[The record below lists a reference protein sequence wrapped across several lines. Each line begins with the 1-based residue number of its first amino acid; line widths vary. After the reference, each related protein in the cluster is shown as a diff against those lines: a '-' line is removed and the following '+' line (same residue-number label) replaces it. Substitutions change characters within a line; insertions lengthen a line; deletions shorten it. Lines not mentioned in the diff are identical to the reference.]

1 MPPQGRRRPETHK
14 DQALQGRRYSLD
26 CRRPAA
32 GRGAKETEPGRAS
45 PNGLP
50 TRTDS
55 WPRAKGK
62 GRGTAWEPALAISR
76 KHPGGIKRR
85 MSRWAF
91 RPAGR
96 NETGARIGKQER
108 DGKDFPRRTA
118 PARFAQDRGCRAGRR
133 RRSRVCCFFFDLRK
147 AGIAERAAGAG
158 HGRAVF
164 SSICAR
170 QGLPSGPQA
179 PVTGVLFFLRSAQGR
194 DCRAGRRRRSRA
206 CCFFFDLRKAG
217 VAERAA
223 GAGHERAAFSLTSI
237 KQVSFLL
244 LLSDFLTRCRPGTGR
259 FLPPPALCGKML
271 PCEALKV
278 RLEKPQKPT
287 A

>member
-1 MPPQGRRRPETHK
+1 M
-14 DQALQGRRYSLD
+14 
-26 CRRPAA
+26 
-32 GRGAKETEPGRAS
+32 
-45 PNGLP
+45 P

-85 MSRWAF
+85 MSRRAF

-96 NETGARIGKQER
+96 NEIEARIGKQKR
-108 DGKDFPRRTA
+108 DGKDFPHRTA
-118 PARFAQDRGCRAGRR
+118 PARFAQGRG
-133 RRSRVCCFFFDLRK
+133 
-147 AGIAERAAGAG
+147 
-158 HGRAVF
+158 
-164 SSICAR
+164 
-170 QGLPSGPQA
+170 
-179 PVTGVLFFLRSAQGR
+179 
-194 DCRAGRRRRSRA
+194 CRAGRRRRSRA

-217 VAERAA
+217 AAERAA

-237 KQVSFLL
+237 KRVSFLL
-244 LLSDFLTRCRPGTGR
+244 ILSDFLTRCRPGTGR